1 MKIGL
6 RSENLGRLNFF
17 YKSIY
22 GEDINMDS
30 FNSRIKL
37 QKLIY
42 ILKSEG
48 INFNYDFTW
57 YIYGPYS
64 SALTRDGYSFVK
76 DKDTNYFPDRDEQNI
91 ITKMKKARTVL
102 DDTNKAELIA
112 SFLYLKEKYGINT
125 LAQEQL
131 KIRKPYFSSDIQR
144 VVQEWDQLTN
154 LISSQV
160 VI

>member
-1 MKIGL
+1 
-6 RSENLGRLNFF
+6 
-17 YKSIY
+17 
-22 GEDINMDS
+22 
-30 FNSRIKL
+30 
-37 QKLIY
+37 
-42 ILKSEG
+42 
-48 INFNYDFTW
+48 
-57 YIYGPYS
+57 
-64 SALTRDGYSFVK
+64 
-76 DKDTNYFPDRDEQNI
+76 
-91 ITKMKKARTVL
+91 MKKARTVL

-160 VI
+160 S